1 MLLTEGF
8 ERMIGQF
15 SNNMIEEL
23 GIEKSIGKVADAL
36 NEIGN
41 DFAKDYFRNSLS
53 ILNTKASLAKQFGEP
68 IDIKKA
74 LTDVFKDSFGA
85 LLNSTSDD
93 QLLYVARV
101 LETHLG

>member
-53 ILNTKASLAKQFGEP
+53 ILNTKAGLAKQFGEH

-74 LTDVFKDSFGA
+74 LADVFKDSFGA

>member
-53 ILNTKASLAKQFGEP
+53 ILNT
-68 IDIKKA
+68 
-74 LTDVFKDSFGA
+74 DVFKDSFGA